1 MRVLL
6 LLIAAAHL
14 ASAQPAKK
22 VTYDEDVRPILAR
35 RCFTC
40 HGNGE
45 ARNGLSLETFAGVM
59 KGGASGDAV
68 QPGRPATSLLYQAV
82 AQEKDGIV
90 KMPLGA
96 PKIPEA
102 ELAVI
107 REWIQQ
113 GVLENAKSQ
122 PKGPIVQS
130 LDFKPSTL
138 NRPATPA
145 MPQQLAA

>member
-1 MRVLL
+1 MRPLL
-6 LLIAAAHL
+6 YLVTAAAV
-14 ASAQPAKK
+14 ASAQPSKK
-22 VTYDEDVRPILAR
+22 VTYDDDVRPILAR

-45 ARNGLSLETFAGVM
+45 ARNGLSLESFAGVM

-90 KMPLGA
+90 KMPLGQ
-96 PKIPEA
+96 PKIPES

-107 REWIQQ
+107 LEWIQRS
-113 GVLENAKSQ
+113 VLENANSP
-122 PKGPIVQS
+122 PKGPIGQS
-130 LDFKPSTL
+130 LYFKPNNL
-138 NRPATPA
+138 NKT
-145 MPQQLAA
+145 